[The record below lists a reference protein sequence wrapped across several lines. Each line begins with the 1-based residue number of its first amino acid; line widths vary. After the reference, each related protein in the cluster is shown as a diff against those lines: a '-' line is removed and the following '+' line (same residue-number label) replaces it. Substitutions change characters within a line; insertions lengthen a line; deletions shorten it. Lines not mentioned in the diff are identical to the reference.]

1 MAMRPSV
8 YFRSRR
14 ASLRRSPICSPYR
27 LRMTAYGAADNR
39 SRTHLRGFRLT

>member
-14 ASLRRSPICSPYR
+14 ASLRRSPIYR
-27 LRMTAYGAADNR
+27 LRVTAYDAADNR